1 MTQEL
6 GNYKMMLD
14 YILAKIHLPSIEG
27 FLKDNSTIY
36 DDL

>member
-6 GNYKMMLD
+6 GNYKMMLE
-14 YILAKIHLPSIEG
+14 YVLAKIHVPSVERL
-27 FLKDNSTIY
+27 LKDNSTIY